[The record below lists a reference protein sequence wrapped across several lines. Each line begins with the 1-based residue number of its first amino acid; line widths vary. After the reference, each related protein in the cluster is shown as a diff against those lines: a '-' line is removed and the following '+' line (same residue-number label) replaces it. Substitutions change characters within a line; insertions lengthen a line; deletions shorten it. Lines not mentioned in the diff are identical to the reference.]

1 MSDNALQTNGTAAL
15 AHGAANGAA
24 EGVRGVTV
32 APRVDLFEKDDELL
46 LLADMPGVRPD
57 DVDVRFENGE
67 LTVHG
72 RRAPAVGGRE
82 RSRWEYEVTNYY
94 RTFRV
99 TEAIAADRIAAELK
113 NGVLTLHLPKVE
125 AVKPR
130 RIAVRG

>member
-1 MSDNALQTNGTAAL
+1 MSERTLQPAAATNGAV
-15 AHGAANGAA
+15 ANAEAA
-24 EGVRGVTV
+24 ERAVTI
-32 APRVDLFEKDDELL
+32 APRVDLLEKEDELL
-46 LLADMPGVRPD
+46 LLADMPGVRPE

-72 RRAPAVGGRE
+72 RRTAAHADKE
-82 RSRWEYEVTNYY
+82 RALWEYEVTNYF
-94 RTFRV
+94 RSFRV
-99 TEAIAADRIAAELK
+99 TEHIAADRIEAELK